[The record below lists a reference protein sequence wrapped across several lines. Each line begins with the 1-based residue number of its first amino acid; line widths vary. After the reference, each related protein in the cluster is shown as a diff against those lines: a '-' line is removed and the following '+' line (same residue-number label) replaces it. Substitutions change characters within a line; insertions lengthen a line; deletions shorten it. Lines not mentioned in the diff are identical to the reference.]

1 MLDRINHIAVQV
13 KNVADAVEWYKD
25 QFRCK
30 VAFEDETW
38 ALLDFENTSLAIV
51 LPNQHPRHFA
61 VEREDAD
68 KFGNLTLH
76 RDDTESVYVEDP
88 WNNDVEIMKVPKN
101 G

>member
-13 KNVADAVEWYKD
+13 KNVADAVVWYQD

-51 LPNQHPRHFA
+51 LPDQHPKHFA
-61 VEREDAD
+61 VERDDAA